1 MSGRFGAP
9 ALGLAA
15 GTGALLGVILALAL
29 GGGGARKVATFTRTV
44 SPRST
49 ATGIRL
55 ISTASVPRV
64 AGQRLDRAR
73 GALAAAGF
81 VVRFAGAGGPGT
93 TAEAQWQVTAQD
105 PKAGRS
111 RPVGTVVRLR
121 ITRL

>member
-1 MSGRFGAP
+1 VLGRDR
-9 ALGLAA
+9 
-15 GTGALLGVILALAL
+15 
-29 GGGGARKVATFTRTV
+29 GGD
-44 SPRST
+44 
-49 ATGIRL
+49 
-55 ISTASVPRV
+55 
-64 AGQRLDRAR
+64 QRLDRAR